1 MAQGSKYTDEQRE
14 KALALLTMKSIKE
27 VSIELN
33 IPEGTIRD
41 WNNNAEKLN
50 PNFKEL
56 REEKKKEFVNNAWG
70 VIDDSLAVAKTRMSR
85 ARNAENDIDVLVKA
99 IKENAGEIEKHTGIT
114 WFRLLDI
121 IKELNSLKSPKL
133 SEISTLIGVL
143 YDKQALANKEATIN
157 LGAATSFEEALKS
170 VMGKEM

>member
-56 REEKKKEFVNNAWG
+56 REEKKKEFV
-70 VIDDSLAVAKTRMSR
+70 
-85 ARNAENDIDVLVKA
+85 
-99 IKENAGEIEKHTGIT
+99 
-114 WFRLLDI
+114 
-121 IKELNSLKSPKL
+121 
-133 SEISTLIGVL
+133 
-143 YDKQALANKEATIN
+143 
-157 LGAATSFEEALKS
+157 KS
-170 VMGKEM
+170 VIETLKDSNIK